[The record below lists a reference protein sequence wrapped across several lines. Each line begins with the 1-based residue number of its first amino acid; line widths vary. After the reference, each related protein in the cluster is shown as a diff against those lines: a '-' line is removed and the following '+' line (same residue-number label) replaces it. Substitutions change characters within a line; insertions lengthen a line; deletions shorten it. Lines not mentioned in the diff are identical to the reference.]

1 MLPIFSLVYFVLP
14 VISFATGIIFM
25 AINKPARPQRGRPPA
40 PRETVRR
47 NRVVTFLTDGQLET
61 LKRLADRNKTT
72 LSQACHQLI
81 KKELA

>member
-25 AINKPARPQRGRPPA
+25 AINKPGRPQRGRPPA

-47 NRVVTFLTDGQLET
+47 NRVVTFLKDGQLET

>member
-1 MLPIFSLVYFVLP
+1 MV
-14 VISFATGIIFM
+14 TNNNQG
-25 AINKPARPQRGRPPA
+25 RPQRGRPPA

-47 NRVVTFLTDGQLET
+47 NRVVTFLTDGQLEN
-61 LKRLADRNKTT
+61 LKRLADRSETT